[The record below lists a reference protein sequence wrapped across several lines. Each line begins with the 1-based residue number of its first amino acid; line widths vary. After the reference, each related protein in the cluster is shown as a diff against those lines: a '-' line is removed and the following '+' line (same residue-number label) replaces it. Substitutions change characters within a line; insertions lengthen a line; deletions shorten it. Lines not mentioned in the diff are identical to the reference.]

1 VKAGDVDWERKSL
14 LVRSPKTAGNPNH
27 ADRVVPV
34 CQELQPIILDLYEA
48 APEGAVEM
56 VPQAHR
62 AHVNIFLGLKKIVER
77 AGLKPWPRLLQNLR
91 SSCATDWAYDC
102 PGVESSKW
110 MGHSKVVAAE
120 HYLQSPDLNF
130 KAVTG
135 SGPWM
140 GRSAETSASPESTV
154 VGADSGTAS
163 VQTAGQHGAA
173 PVCTPANEKS
183 SNPSTPPTQGRG
195 CACPCE
201 TGQPRSD
208 RGANQ
213 GNGRWGTRTLD
224 LTGVIRAL

>member
-120 HYLQSPDLNF
+120 HYLQSRDLNF

-135 SGPWM
+135 SLSLPDF
-140 GRSAETSASPESTV
+140 R
-154 VGADSGTAS
+154 
-163 VQTAGQHGAA
+163 GQVDYVLRRRICQA
-173 PVCTPANEKS
+173 S
-183 SNPSTPPTQGRG
+183 SNWTGLVLPMVECLRRG
-195 CACPCE
+195 
-201 TGQPRSD
+201 
-208 RGANQ
+208 
-213 GNGRWGTRTLD
+213 L
-224 LTGVIRAL
+224 